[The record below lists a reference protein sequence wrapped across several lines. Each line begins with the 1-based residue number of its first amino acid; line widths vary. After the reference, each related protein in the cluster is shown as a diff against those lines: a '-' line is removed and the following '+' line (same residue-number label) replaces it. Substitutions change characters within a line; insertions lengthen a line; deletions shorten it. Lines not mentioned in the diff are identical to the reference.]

1 MSGYKEKFEAMKA
14 AFLALNKSEEVEEKE
29 VKLEEAPKEEKEA
42 PVEEAAKPEYVT
54 MAQFNELKAKQEE
67 FMTSVTEMLTSAM
80 EMLNPT
86 EQNKVPA
93 EMSKQEKKE
102 ELAAQPLV
110 HDPESNK
117 NNAPKLTRLGA
128 GAGETLQS
136 RVMGYLFGDAADTSI
151 FETK

>member
-14 AFLALNKSEEVEEKE
+14 AFFALNKSEEVEEKE

-93 EMSKQEKKE
+93 EMAKQEKKE
-102 ELAAQPLV
+102 ELAAEPLV
-110 HDPESNK
+110 HDPESQENK
-117 NNAPKLTRLGA
+117 KPVMTRLNRGLQ
-128 GAGETLQS
+128 GTLGD
-136 RVMGYLFGDAADTSI
+136 RVSDYLFGANADLSI
-151 FETK
+151 YENK